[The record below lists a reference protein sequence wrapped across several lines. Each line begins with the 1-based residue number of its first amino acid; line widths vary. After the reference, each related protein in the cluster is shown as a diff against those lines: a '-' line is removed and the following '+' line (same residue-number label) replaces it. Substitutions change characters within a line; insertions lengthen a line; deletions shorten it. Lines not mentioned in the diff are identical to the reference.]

1 MVENGRRE
9 LKAGLGYTIGNIL
22 IKGITFITL
31 PIFSRILSTSQYG
44 TFNTYMAYESILSIF
59 LGLGMY
65 ASIKNAKFDF
75 PGKVNEYVST
85 LLWITV
91 VPVAV
96 CMILTGLFSNS
107 ITNVL
112 GLSLPLVMLLIF
124 QSFGSAMLSISNARL
139 ALDYN
144 YSKYLKFACFNTFVN
159 TGLSVLLILCVFNIR
174 REYGRIIGSAV
185 PLVLIGIYVFTT
197 NGYAGKF
204 SFDKKMA
211 KYALVV
217 GFPLI
222 WHYLSQQIQSQFDR
236 IAITNIVGSSYTGI
250 YSFAYSIA
258 SILQVIFYSTENV
271 WSVWFFEQMSKKKYK
286 QIREVSCKYMLLIAS
301 IAILMLV
308 GSKEVIIMMG
318 DREYWEGATIFIPIL
333 LGIFLLYL
341 YTIPVGIE
349 YYYKKTKYIA
359 LMTGIAAVVNVVL
372 NYLLIPHFGYIAAA
386 YTTLLSYALQFVS
399 HWFISKRILK
409 SKGID
414 RVFYLSD
421 IAKIFTGVCVC
432 GVLVTFLNPMPIIKY
447 IVFTIVFVFA
457 GYIHRNDLKLLFDTV
472 LRKKN

>member
-9 LKAGLGYTIGNIL
+9 LRAGLGYTIGNIL

-31 PIFSRILSTSQYG
+31 PIFSRILSTAQYG

-59 LGLGMY
+59 IGLGMY

-85 LLWITV
+85 VLWITV
-91 VPVAV
+91 IPVAL
-96 CMILTGLFSNS
+96 CMILATVFSGA
-107 ITNVL
+107 ITKTL
-112 GLSLPLVMLLIF
+112 DLSQPLVFLLIF

-144 YSKYLKFACFNTFVN
+144 YTKYLKFACFNTFVN
-159 TGLSVLLILCVFNIR
+159 TGLSVVLILCVFNIQ
-174 REYGRIIGSAV
+174 REYGRIVGSAI
-185 PLVLIGIYVFTT
+185 PLVLIGVYVFIT
-197 NGYAGKF
+197 NGHSGNF
-204 SFDKKMA
+204 SFNKKMA
-211 KYALVV
+211 RYALRV

-236 IAITNIVGSSYTGI
+236 IAITGIVGSSFTGI

-258 SILQVIFYSTENV
+258 SILQVVFYSTENV
-271 WSVWFFEQMSKKKYK
+271 WSVWFFEQMSQGNYKK
-286 QIREVSCKYMLLIAS
+286 IREVSRKYMLLIAS
-301 IAILMLV
+301 IATFMLV
-308 GSKEVIIMMG
+308 GSKEVIMLMG

-341 YTIPVGIE
+341 YTVPVAIE

-359 LMTGIAAVVNVVL
+359 MMTGIAAVVNVAL
-372 NYLLIPHFGYIAAA
+372 NYLLIPRFGYIAAA
-386 YTTLLSYALQFVS
+386 YTTLLSYAVQFVS
-399 HWFISKRILK
+399 HWIISKKILK
-409 SKGID
+409 SQGID

-421 IAKIFTGVCVC
+421 IIKVFICVC
-432 GVLVTFLNPMPIIKY
+432 IFGISVYLLNPVPLIKY
-447 IVFTIVFVFA
+447 IVFSVILAVV
-457 GYIHRNDLKLLFDTV
+457 GYIHRDDLKLLYDTFV
-472 LRKKN
+472 KKE